1 MRSTIVRRTAVAA
14 SAVSLAL
21 LVGACGSSDK
31 KPAADASSEGKEKG
45 KASASAGKV
54 LTKAELDKLMLVD
67 GDLKDH
73 KVTNA
78 SEADLAS
85 VKAATTDKAECKP
98 LLDAMTLQSGGKPAA
113 TAVRKIM
120 AMPAKPAENASP
132 EEKAKA
138 GLNALGATITSDVLG
153 SYEGKGAQEALAKLT
168 AAGKACTGG
177 FTMIVGSDKTKITKV
192 EPATFSGGD
201 EAVAFTLTLDA
212 EGAGNAT
219 HVVAS
224 RKGSTLAT
232 LFAMSLAGKAE
243 QPKAVA
249 DAQLGKLG

>member
-1 MRSTIVRRTAVAA
+1 MRRTIVRRTAVAA

-31 KPAADASSEGKEKG
+31 PAAEASSEGKEKG
-45 KASASAGKV
+45 KESASAGKV
-54 LTKAELDKLMLVD
+54 LSKAELDKLMLVES
-67 GDLKDH
+67 DLKDH

-98 LLDAMTLQSGGKPAA
+98 LLGAMTLQSGGKPAA

-120 AMPAKPAENASP
+120 AMPPKPAEDASP

-138 GLNALGATITSDVLG
+138 GLSALGGTITSDVLG
-153 SYEGKGAQEALAKLT
+153 SYEGKGAQEALAELS

-177 FTMIVGSDKTKITKV
+177 FTMIVGSDKTKISKV
-192 EPATFSGGD
+192 APATFSGGD

-212 EGAGNAT
+212 DGSSGTT

-232 LFAMSLAGKAE
+232 FFAMSLAGKAE
-243 QPKAVA
+243 QPKAVV

>member
-1 MRSTIVRRTAVAA
+1 MRRTIVRRTAVAA

-31 KPAADASSEGKEKG
+31 PAADSSSEGKEKG
-45 KASASAGKV
+45 KENAPAGKV

-67 GDLKDH
+67 GDLKNH

-113 TAVRKIM
+113 TSVRKIM
-120 AMPAKPAENASP
+120 AMPTKPAENASP

-138 GLNALGATITSDVLG
+138 GLSALGATITSDVLG
-153 SYEGKGAQEALAKLT
+153 SYEGKGAQEALAKLS
-168 AAGKACTGG
+168 AAGKACAGG
-177 FTMIVGSDKTKITKV
+177 FTMIVGSDKTKINKV

-212 EGAGNAT
+212 EGATNAT